1 MPRDYRKPRKA
12 TKSPIVEAR
21 VEKGMTQEQLAEA
34 IGTAVSSLSY
44 WELGKRPVPLDTLL
58 KIADVLQVDLND
70 LVKPSAA
77 LKAKYNI
84 AAMREVRGMTQA
96 QLADAVGMSK
106 TQISNYETGK
116 QNPSRDA
123 LDKLLLALGCTVEE
137 LESKTIMSATPSAI
151 LKARLAKGMTQTQLA
166 EASGVPQ
173 YTISRYELNICRIL
187 DENLIK
193 IANALEVPVE
203 SLKGVEISD

>member
-1 MPRDYRKPRKA
+1 MPREYKKPRNA

-21 VEKGMTQEQLAEA
+21 TQKGMTQIQLAKA
-34 IGTAVSSLSY
+34 IGASVSALSY
-44 WELGKRPVPLDTLL
+44 WELGKHPTPLAVLL
-58 KIADVLQVDLND
+58 KIADVLQVDLNE
-70 LVKPSAA
+70 LVNPSTAS
-77 LKAKYNI
+77 KAKYNI

-116 QNPSRDA
+116 QNPSPKA
-123 LDKLLLALGCTVEE
+123 LEKLLLALNCTVEE

-151 LKARLAKGMTQTQLA
+151 TKARLAKGMTQTQLA
-166 EASGVPQ
+166 EASGIPQ
-173 YTISRYELNICRIL
+173 YTISRYELNIFRIP
-187 DENLIK
+187 DESVVK
-193 IANALEVPVE
+193 IAKALDVPVE